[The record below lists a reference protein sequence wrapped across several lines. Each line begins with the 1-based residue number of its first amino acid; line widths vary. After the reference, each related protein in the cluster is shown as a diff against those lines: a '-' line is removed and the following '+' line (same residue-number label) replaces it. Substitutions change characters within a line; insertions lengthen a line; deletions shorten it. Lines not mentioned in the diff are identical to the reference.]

1 MLPGI
6 FYDHNG
12 EIIWSGVSALISLI
26 AAIMVLIG
34 VIMNV
39 CTQRKIA
46 KQQIDANLKAKARID
61 WITKVRDETADF
73 VTNCLLYIEYSPTIE
88 IGKPKINSVI
98 PTSDGAIIDVGSDPD
113 LHEPSKYENIIED
126 KEKEN
131 IRVQLNNSG
140 NRLILYFGPDKKGE
154 NKEIVQVLEIII
166 KKVNEGTFYKNDTK
180 SKEIITEF
188 RNKIRTYLKKE
199 WDKAKQGK

>member
-46 KQQIDANLKAKARID
+46 KQQIEANLKAKARID

-73 VTNCLLYIEYSPTIE
+73 VTNCLLYIEYSPIIE
-88 IGKPKINSVI
+88 IGKPVVNGLT
-98 PTSDGAIIDVGSDPD
+98 PTSDGVVIDVSSEPD
-113 LHEPSKYENIIED
+113 HHEPSKYEDVIED

-131 IRVQLNNSG
+131 IRVHLNNSG
-140 NRLILYFGPDKKGE
+140 NRLMLYFGPDAEGE
-154 NKEIVQVLEIII
+154 NEEIVQYLETIIE
-166 KKVNEGTFYKNDTK
+166 KVNAGKFYKNDTNSRK
-180 SKEIITEF
+180 IIVEF
-188 RNKIRTYLKKE
+188 RNKIRGYLKKE